1 VRLDEQVEVIDEAV
15 DLYHRV
21 GRLVGFTSSG
31 RLIME
36 VGGRSR
42 IDLDA
47 HQVDVAGRFP
57 SHAWPST
64 PEFLEWIAS

>member
-1 VRLDEQVEVIDEAV
+1 MRLGDQLEVIDETV
-15 DLYHRV
+15 DFYHSV
-21 GRLVGFTSSG
+21 GRLVGLTPSG

-36 VGGRSR
+36 VGDRSR

-57 SHAWPST
+57 SHAWPLT
-64 PEFLEWIAS
+64 PELLEWTAS